1 MKVIVTN
8 SYDETC
14 AVIANMIKE
23 LVNAKPDAKLGL
35 ATGGTPVPIY
45 KKLIEMNKA
54 GEVDFSRV
62 HTVNLDEYCGIP
74 GTHDQSYRYFMDTN
88 LFDHI
93 NIDKK
98 NTFVASGMGDFEANA
113 RELEE
118 KVREGGAADLQ
129 LLGIGNN
136 GHIAFNEA
144 SDHLIAVAHTEKLT
158 ESTINANARFFE
170 KKEDVPTMAITMGMG
185 DILAAKKVVLAA
197 TGLAKVPAIKGL
209 IMDDVITTQKP
220 LHDAEDAR
228 GRRRR
233 HRQGAGRRRGLQS
246 LTPTAEKRRCSG
258 PPPGNRS
265 GPLCFFT
272 AEKTALPPLRSPREN
287 AWPLTLSANIL
298 FRLF

>member
-1 MKVIVTN
+1 MTN
-8 SYDETC
+8 
-14 AVIANMIKE
+14 
-23 LVNAKPDAKLGL
+23 
-35 ATGGTPVPIY
+35 
-45 KKLIEMNKA
+45 
-54 GEVDFSRV
+54 
-62 HTVNLDEYCGIP
+62 
-74 GTHDQSYRYFMDTN
+74 SYRYFMDTN

-197 TGLAKVPAIKGL
+197 TGLARSGHQGADHGRRHHHA
-209 IMDDVITTQKP
+209 KP

-265 GPLCFFT
+265 GPLCFSQQKNRPAAAAF
-272 AEKTALPPLRSPREN
+272 AARKRVASYSLPPISC
-287 AWPLTLSANIL
+287 SASFEACRKGALKIDFYL
-298 FRLF
+298 YSG

>member
-14 AVIANMIKE
+14 AVIANMIKD

-197 TGLAKVPAIKGL
+197 MGLAKVPAIKGL
-209 IMDDVITTQKP
+209 IMDDVITTQNPSTMLKM
-220 LHDAEDAR
+220 HEDAVVVID
-228 GRRRR
+228 
-233 HRQGAGRRRGLQS
+233 
-246 LTPTAEKRRCSG
+246 
-258 PPPGNRS
+258 
-265 GPLCFFT
+265 
-272 AEKTALPPLRSPREN
+272 REL
-287 AWPLTLSANIL
+287 ADAVGY
-298 FRLF
+298 RA

>member
-197 TGLAKVPAIKGL
+197 TGLAKVPVIKGL
-209 IMDDVITTQKP
+209 IMDDVITTQNPSTMLKM
-220 LHDAEDAR
+220 HEDAVVVID
-228 GRRRR
+228 
-233 HRQGAGRRRGLQS
+233 
-246 LTPTAEKRRCSG
+246 
-258 PPPGNRS
+258 
-265 GPLCFFT
+265 
-272 AEKTALPPLRSPREN
+272 REL
-287 AWPLTLSANIL
+287 ADAVGY
-298 FRLF
+298 RA

>member
-74 GTHDQSYRYFMDTN
+74 GTHDQSYRYFMDTK

-209 IMDDVITTQKP
+209 IMDDVITTQNPSTMLKM
-220 LHDAEDAR
+220 HEDAVVVID
-228 GRRRR
+228 
-233 HRQGAGRRRGLQS
+233 
-246 LTPTAEKRRCSG
+246 
-258 PPPGNRS
+258 
-265 GPLCFFT
+265 
-272 AEKTALPPLRSPREN
+272 REL
-287 AWPLTLSANIL
+287 ADAVGY
-298 FRLF
+298 RA

>member
-170 KKEDVPTMAITMGMG
+170 KKEDVPTIAITMGMG

-209 IMDDVITTQKP
+209 IMDDVITTQNPSTMLKM
-220 LHDAEDAR
+220 HEDAVVVID
-228 GRRRR
+228 
-233 HRQGAGRRRGLQS
+233 
-246 LTPTAEKRRCSG
+246 
-258 PPPGNRS
+258 
-265 GPLCFFT
+265 
-272 AEKTALPPLRSPREN
+272 REL
-287 AWPLTLSANIL
+287 ADAVGY
-298 FRLF
+298 RA

>member
-136 GHIAFNEA
+136 GPIAFNEA

-209 IMDDVITTQKP
+209 IMDDVITPQNPSTMLKM
-220 LHDAEDAR
+220 HDDAVVVID
-228 GRRRR
+228 
-233 HRQGAGRRRGLQS
+233 
-246 LTPTAEKRRCSG
+246 
-258 PPPGNRS
+258 
-265 GPLCFFT
+265 
-272 AEKTALPPLRSPREN
+272 REL
-287 AWPLTLSANIL
+287 ADAVGY
-298 FRLF
+298 RA

>member
-45 KKLIEMNKA
+45 KKLIERNKA
-54 GEVDFSRV
+54 GEVEFSRV

-209 IMDDVITTQKP
+209 IMDDVITTQNPSTMLKM
-220 LHDAEDAR
+220 HDDAVVVID
-228 GRRRR
+228 
-233 HRQGAGRRRGLQS
+233 
-246 LTPTAEKRRCSG
+246 
-258 PPPGNRS
+258 
-265 GPLCFFT
+265 
-272 AEKTALPPLRSPREN
+272 REL
-287 AWPLTLSANIL
+287 ADAVGY
-298 FRLF
+298 RA

>member
-158 ESTINANARFFE
+158 ESTINANARFSE

-197 TGLAKVPAIKGL
+197 TGLAKVPAIRGL
-209 IMDDVITTQKP
+209 IMDDVITTQNPSTMLKM
-220 LHDAEDAR
+220 HEDAVVVID
-228 GRRRR
+228 
-233 HRQGAGRRRGLQS
+233 
-246 LTPTAEKRRCSG
+246 
-258 PPPGNRS
+258 
-265 GPLCFFT
+265 
-272 AEKTALPPLRSPREN
+272 REL
-287 AWPLTLSANIL
+287 ADAVGY
-298 FRLF
+298 RA

>member
-209 IMDDVITTQKP
+209 IMDDVITTQNPSTMLKM
-220 LHDAEDAR
+220 HDDAVVVID
-228 GRRRR
+228 
-233 HRQGAGRRRGLQS
+233 
-246 LTPTAEKRRCSG
+246 
-258 PPPGNRS
+258 
-265 GPLCFFT
+265 
-272 AEKTALPPLRSPREN
+272 REL
-287 AWPLTLSANIL
+287 ADAMGY
-298 FRLF
+298 RA

>member
-209 IMDDVITTQKP
+209 IMDDVITTQNPSTMLKM
-220 LHDAEDAR
+220 HDDAVVVID
-228 GRRRR
+228 
-233 HRQGAGRRRGLQS
+233 
-246 LTPTAEKRRCSG
+246 
-258 PPPGNRS
+258 
-265 GPLCFFT
+265 
-272 AEKTALPPLRSPREN
+272 REL
-287 AWPLTLSANIL
+287 ADAVGY
-298 FRLF
+298 RA

>member
-88 LFDHI
+88 LFDYI

-113 RELEE
+113 RELEG

-209 IMDDVITTQKP
+209 IMDDVITTQNPSTMLKM
-220 LHDAEDAR
+220 HEDAVVVID
-228 GRRRR
+228 
-233 HRQGAGRRRGLQS
+233 
-246 LTPTAEKRRCSG
+246 
-258 PPPGNRS
+258 
-265 GPLCFFT
+265 
-272 AEKTALPPLRSPREN
+272 REL
-287 AWPLTLSANIL
+287 ADAVGY
-298 FRLF
+298 RA

>member
-98 NTFVASGMGDFEANA
+98 NSFVASGMGDFEANA

-118 KVREGGAADLQ
+118 KVREGGAAELQ

-197 TGLAKVPAIKGL
+197 TGLAKVPAIRGL
-209 IMDDVITTQKP
+209 IMDDVITTQNPSTMLKM
-220 LHDAEDAR
+220 HEDAVVVID
-228 GRRRR
+228 
-233 HRQGAGRRRGLQS
+233 
-246 LTPTAEKRRCSG
+246 
-258 PPPGNRS
+258 
-265 GPLCFFT
+265 
-272 AEKTALPPLRSPREN
+272 REL
-287 AWPLTLSANIL
+287 ADAVGY
-298 FRLF
+298 RA

>member
-88 LFDHI
+88 LFDYI

-144 SDHLIAVAHTEKLT
+144 SDHLISVAHIEKLT

-170 KKEDVPTMAITMGMG
+170 KKEDVPTTAITMGMG
-185 DILAAKKVVLAA
+185 DIMAAKCVVLIA
-197 TGLAKVPAIKGL
+197 TGLAKTDAIKGL
-209 IMDDVITTQKP
+209 VMDNVITTQNPSSMLKMHENVVVVIDQE
-220 LHDAEDAR
+220 LADAV
-228 GRRRR
+228 GYK
-233 HRQGAGRRRGLQS
+233 G
-246 LTPTAEKRRCSG
+246 
-258 PPPGNRS
+258 
-265 GPLCFFT
+265 
-272 AEKTALPPLRSPREN
+272 
-287 AWPLTLSANIL
+287 
-298 FRLF
+298 

>member
-88 LFDHI
+88 LFDYI

-158 ESTINANARFFE
+158 QSTIDANARFFE

-185 DILAAKKVVLAA
+185 DIMAAKQVVLVA

-209 IMDDVITTQKP
+209 VMNDEITTKNP
-220 LHDAEDAR
+220 STMLKMH
-228 GRRRR
+228 
-233 HRQGAGRRRGLQS
+233 
-246 LTPTAEKRRCSG
+246 
-258 PPPGNRS
+258 
-265 GPLCFFT
+265 
-272 AEKTALPPLRSPREN
+272 EN
-287 AWPLTLSANIL
+287 AVVVIDKELADAVGYKA
-298 FRLF
+298 

>member
-45 KKLIEMNKA
+45 KKLIEMNTA

-209 IMDDVITTQKP
+209 IMDDVITTQNPSTMLKM
-220 LHDAEDAR
+220 HEDAVVVID
-228 GRRRR
+228 
-233 HRQGAGRRRGLQS
+233 
-246 LTPTAEKRRCSG
+246 
-258 PPPGNRS
+258 
-265 GPLCFFT
+265 
-272 AEKTALPPLRSPREN
+272 REL
-287 AWPLTLSANIL
+287 ADAVGY
-298 FRLF
+298 RA

>member
-158 ESTINANARFFE
+158 ESTSNANARFFE

-209 IMDDVITTQKP
+209 IMDDVITTQNPSTMLKM
-220 LHDAEDAR
+220 HDDAVVVID
-228 GRRRR
+228 
-233 HRQGAGRRRGLQS
+233 
-246 LTPTAEKRRCSG
+246 
-258 PPPGNRS
+258 
-265 GPLCFFT
+265 
-272 AEKTALPPLRSPREN
+272 REL
-287 AWPLTLSANIL
+287 ADAVGY
-298 FRLF
+298 RA

>member
-14 AVIANMIKE
+14 AIIANMIKE

-209 IMDDVITTQKP
+209 IMDDVITTQNPSTMLKM
-220 LHDAEDAR
+220 HEDAVVVID
-228 GRRRR
+228 
-233 HRQGAGRRRGLQS
+233 
-246 LTPTAEKRRCSG
+246 
-258 PPPGNRS
+258 
-265 GPLCFFT
+265 
-272 AEKTALPPLRSPREN
+272 REL
-287 AWPLTLSANIL
+287 ADAVGY
-298 FRLF
+298 RA

>member
-185 DILAAKKVVLAA
+185 DIMAAKQVVLVA

-209 IMDDVITTQKP
+209 VMDNNITTKNP
-220 LHDAEDAR
+220 STMLKMH
-228 GRRRR
+228 
-233 HRQGAGRRRGLQS
+233 
-246 LTPTAEKRRCSG
+246 
-258 PPPGNRS
+258 
-265 GPLCFFT
+265 
-272 AEKTALPPLRSPREN
+272 EN
-287 AWPLTLSANIL
+287 AVVVIDKELADAVGYKA
-298 FRLF
+298 

>member
-1 MKVIVTN
+1 MKLIIGTQEEVIKKAAQRYVKLLN
-8 SYDETC
+8 EKPE
-14 AVIANMIKE
+14 AV
-23 LVNAKPDAKLGL
+23 LGL
-35 ATGGTPVPIY
+35 ATGSTPLGLY
-45 KKLIEMNKA
+45 AELAKLCAEGKLSFA
-54 GEVDFSRV
+54 KCTTF
-62 HTVNLDEYCGIP
+62 NLDEYIGLD

-209 IMDDVITTQKP
+209 IMDDVITTQNPSTMLKM
-220 LHDAEDAR
+220 HEDAVVVID
-228 GRRRR
+228 
-233 HRQGAGRRRGLQS
+233 
-246 LTPTAEKRRCSG
+246 
-258 PPPGNRS
+258 
-265 GPLCFFT
+265 
-272 AEKTALPPLRSPREN
+272 REL
-287 AWPLTLSANIL
+287 ADAVGY
-298 FRLF
+298 RA

>member
-45 KKLIEMNKA
+45 KKLTEMNKA

-197 TGLAKVPAIKGL
+197 TGLAKVPAIRGL
-209 IMDDVITTQKP
+209 IMDDVITTQNPSTMLKM
-220 LHDAEDAR
+220 HEDAVVVID
-228 GRRRR
+228 
-233 HRQGAGRRRGLQS
+233 
-246 LTPTAEKRRCSG
+246 
-258 PPPGNRS
+258 
-265 GPLCFFT
+265 
-272 AEKTALPPLRSPREN
+272 REL
-287 AWPLTLSANIL
+287 ADAVGY
-298 FRLF
+298 RA

>member
-170 KKEDVPTMAITMGMG
+170 KKEDVPITMGMG

-197 TGLAKVPAIKGL
+197 TGLAKVPAIRGL
-209 IMDDVITTQKP
+209 IMDDVITTQNPSTMLKM
-220 LHDAEDAR
+220 HEDAVVVID
-228 GRRRR
+228 
-233 HRQGAGRRRGLQS
+233 
-246 LTPTAEKRRCSG
+246 
-258 PPPGNRS
+258 
-265 GPLCFFT
+265 
-272 AEKTALPPLRSPREN
+272 REL
-287 AWPLTLSANIL
+287 ADAVGY
-298 FRLF
+298 RA

>member
-118 KVREGGAADLQ
+118 KVREGGAADVQ

-197 TGLAKVPAIKGL
+197 TGLAKVPAIRGL
-209 IMDDVITTQKP
+209 IMDDVITTQNPSTMLKM
-220 LHDAEDAR
+220 HEDAVVVID
-228 GRRRR
+228 
-233 HRQGAGRRRGLQS
+233 
-246 LTPTAEKRRCSG
+246 
-258 PPPGNRS
+258 
-265 GPLCFFT
+265 
-272 AEKTALPPLRSPREN
+272 REL
-287 AWPLTLSANIL
+287 ADAVGY
-298 FRLF
+298 RA

>member
-74 GTHDQSYRYFMDTN
+74 GTHAQSYRYFMDTN

-197 TGLAKVPAIKGL
+197 TGLAKVPAIRGL
-209 IMDDVITTQKP
+209 IMDDVITTQNPSTMLKM
-220 LHDAEDAR
+220 HEDAVVVID
-228 GRRRR
+228 
-233 HRQGAGRRRGLQS
+233 
-246 LTPTAEKRRCSG
+246 
-258 PPPGNRS
+258 
-265 GPLCFFT
+265 
-272 AEKTALPPLRSPREN
+272 REL
-287 AWPLTLSANIL
+287 ADAVGY
-298 FRLF
+298 RA

>member
-1 MKVIVTN
+1 MIVTN

-209 IMDDVITTQKP
+209 IMDDVITTQNPSTMLKM
-220 LHDAEDAR
+220 HDDAVVVID
-228 GRRRR
+228 
-233 HRQGAGRRRGLQS
+233 
-246 LTPTAEKRRCSG
+246 
-258 PPPGNRS
+258 
-265 GPLCFFT
+265 
-272 AEKTALPPLRSPREN
+272 REL
-287 AWPLTLSANIL
+287 ADAVGY
-298 FRLF
+298 RA

>member
-185 DILAAKKVVLAA
+185 DIFAAKKVVLAA
-197 TGLAKVPAIKGL
+197 TGLAKVPAIRGL
-209 IMDDVITTQKP
+209 IMDDVITTQNPSTMLKM
-220 LHDAEDAR
+220 HEDAVVVID
-228 GRRRR
+228 
-233 HRQGAGRRRGLQS
+233 
-246 LTPTAEKRRCSG
+246 
-258 PPPGNRS
+258 
-265 GPLCFFT
+265 
-272 AEKTALPPLRSPREN
+272 REL
-287 AWPLTLSANIL
+287 ADAVGY
-298 FRLF
+298 RA

>member
-23 LVNAKPDAKLGL
+23 LVNAKPEAKLGL

-74 GTHDQSYRYFMDTN
+74 GTHDQSYRYFMNTN

-93 NIDKK
+93 NIDKN

-144 SDHLIAVAHTEKLT
+144 SDHLVAVAHTEKLT

-197 TGLAKVPAIKGL
+197 TGLSKVPAIKGL
-209 IMDDVITTQKP
+209 IMDDVITTHNPSTMLKM
-220 LHDAEDAR
+220 HEDAVVVID
-228 GRRRR
+228 
-233 HRQGAGRRRGLQS
+233 
-246 LTPTAEKRRCSG
+246 
-258 PPPGNRS
+258 
-265 GPLCFFT
+265 
-272 AEKTALPPLRSPREN
+272 REL
-287 AWPLTLSANIL
+287 ADAVGYKG
-298 FRLF
+298 

>member
-14 AVIANMIKE
+14 AVIANMIRE
-23 LVNAKPDAKLGL
+23 LVNDKPDAKLGL

-88 LFDHI
+88 LFNHI

-209 IMDDVITTQKP
+209 IMDDVITTQNPSTMLKM
-220 LHDAEDAR
+220 HEDAVVVID
-228 GRRRR
+228 
-233 HRQGAGRRRGLQS
+233 
-246 LTPTAEKRRCSG
+246 
-258 PPPGNRS
+258 
-265 GPLCFFT
+265 
-272 AEKTALPPLRSPREN
+272 REL
-287 AWPLTLSANIL
+287 ADAVGYKA
-298 FRLF
+298 